1 MSILIPGT
9 DITLSDDDTKAIC
22 VAASAVG
29 GAIAL
34 PLIAGGG
41 IGIAAA
47 GTAFGISTEVLAVV
61 GGISGAT
68 AANRLIP
75 DNPDYLFVED
85 ISSNKSEIDDL
96 RNGDF

>member
-9 DITLSDDDTKAIC
+9 DITLSDDEMKATC
-22 VAASAVG
+22 VALSAIG